1 MAAVVPSFKRFSI
14 AIECV
19 ERLLRTITQALDA
32 AGIRYEVTG
41 DHAVAAWVASKD
53 ADATRTTKDVDLL
66 LDRSDLARVDDAVRD
81 AGFFLDTVGEQAALL
96 EKADPVPSR
105 GVHILFAGEKVRPP
119 DAHPAPTLD
128 AAVVAE
134 AGYRVVDLASLLT
147 MKLTAFRRHDQVHV
161 EDMIRVGLVTPE
173 IRAKI
178 PTDLLP
184 RLEEIER
191 TLPDWH

>member
-1 MAAVVPSFKRFSI
+1 MSTLVPSFRRYFM
-14 AIECV
+14 AVERV
-19 ERLLRTITQALDA
+19 ERLLRTVTLALDA
-32 AGIRYEVTG
+32 AGIRYAVIG
-41 DHAVAAWVASKD
+41 GNAVAAWVASKN

-66 LDRSDLARVDDAVRD
+66 LDRGDLARVDDAVRD
-81 AGFFLDTVGEQAALL
+81 AGFVLDTVGEITVLL
-96 EKADPVPSR
+96 EKTDPVPSR

-119 DAHPAPTLD
+119 DVHPAPTLE

-134 AGYRVVDLASLLT
+134 AGYRVVDLGSLLT
-147 MKLTAFRRHDQVHV
+147 MKLTAFRRHDQVHI

-173 IRAKI
+173 IRAQI

>member
-1 MAAVVPSFKRFSI
+1 M
-14 AIECV
+14 AIERV
-19 ERLLRTITQALDA
+19 ERLLRTITRALDA
-32 AGIRYEVTG
+32 AGIRYAVIG
-41 DHAVAAWVASKD
+41 GNAVAAWVASKD

-66 LDRSDLARVDDAVRD
+66 IDRRDLARVEEAIRD
-81 AGFFLDTVGEQAALL
+81 TGYYLDTVGVITVLL
-96 EKADPVPSR
+96 EKADPTPSR
-105 GVHILFAGEKVRPP
+105 GVHILFAGEKVRGADP
-119 DAHPAPTLD
+119 HPTPTLN

-134 AGYRVVDLASLLT
+134 AGYRVADLPSLLT
-147 MKLTAFRRHDQVHV
+147 MKLTAFRRHDQVHI

-173 IRAKI
+173 IRAQI

>member
-14 AIECV
+14 AIERV
-19 ERLLRTITQALDA
+19 ERLLRTITHSLHA
-32 AGIRYEVTG
+32 AGIRYAVTG
-41 DHAVAAWVASKD
+41 DHAVTAWVASKD
-53 ADATRTTKDVDLL
+53 ADAARTSKDLELL
-66 LDRSDLARVDDAVRD
+66 VERCDLARVDDAVRD
-81 AGFFLDTVGEQAALL
+81 AGFFFDTVGEITVLL

-128 AAVVAE
+128 ATVVAE
-134 AGYRVVDLASLLT
+134 AGYRVVDLGSLLT
-147 MKLTAFRRHDQVHV
+147 MKLTAFRRHDQVHI
-161 EDMIRVGLVTPE
+161 EDMIRVGLITPE
-173 IRAKI
+173 IRAQI